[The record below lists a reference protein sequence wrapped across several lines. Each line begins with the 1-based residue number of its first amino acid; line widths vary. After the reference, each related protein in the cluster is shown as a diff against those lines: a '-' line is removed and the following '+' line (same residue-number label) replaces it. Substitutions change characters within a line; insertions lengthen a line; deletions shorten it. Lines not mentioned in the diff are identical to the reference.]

1 MDLGRRPK
9 GQTARGCPPEA
20 GNGPKARR
28 DGPEPACQRMGD
40 KRGEEQRVIF
50 HWELF
55 IPIENMMLAIPI
67 ENKMLSIPIENK
79 MLSKGN

>member
-1 MDLGRRPK
+1 MDLGRSNWREAQWGRPP
-9 GQTARGCPPEA
+9 GCPPEA

-28 DGPEPACQRMGD
+28 DGPEPACQRMRD

-55 IPIENMMLAIPI
+55 MLFSIPI
-67 ENKMLSIPIENK
+67 ENKMLSIPIDNK